1 VKHVTRRCALGGLA
15 GLGGLGVLASRGIAP
30 LGALSPA
37 GAAEIVYHRGN
48 SADPETLDQHKTST
62 VSEDHILRD
71 LYEGLVGYDAKG
83 NVVPG
88 AAESWSMSPDGL
100 LYRFRLRP
108 DAKWSNGDPA
118 RAGDFV
124 YSFRRIM
131 TPATGAKYASVLYP
145 IRQARAVNTGAMKP
159 EELGVRAPDD
169 RTVEFSLEAPT
180 AYFLELLTHQTG
192 FPVHP
197 PSVETHG
204 ADFIKPGIM
213 VSNGAYKLAEFRPN
227 SHIRLVRNPHFHDA
241 RNVRIDSVYFYPTE
255 DESAALRR
263 FLAGELDSNDNI
275 PTEQAKYI
283 RRTLGDQLHV
293 VPQLGTYYYTFNL
306 RKPPFDDVRVR
317 QALSMAIDREFLAE
331 ETWAGTMLPAYSLV
345 PPGTGHYGEPS
356 AADWRDLAQLDREDK
371 ARQLL
376 QDAGFGPDRPLR
388 LELRYNTS
396 DNHKNTALAIADMWK
411 PLGVEATLI
420 NADAPTHYALLRD
433 KGDFDVA
440 RASWLADYND
450 AQNFLFLLE
459 SDNTGLNY
467 ADYADPEYDALMRK
481 AASEIDIEK
490 RADLLHRA
498 EAIAM
503 RDQPIVP
510 ILFYS
515 SKDLVSPRVE
525 GWADNIQG
533 VHPSRYM
540 TIRP

>member
-1 VKHVTRRCALGGLA
+1 MKHVTRRFALGGMGSLAGLA
-15 GLGGLGVLASRGIAP
+15 GLGGIAP
-30 LGALSPA
+30 RALVSRA
-37 GAAEIVYHRGN
+37 GAAGIVYHRGN

-71 LYEGLVGYDAKG
+71 LYEGLVAYDAKG
-83 NVVPG
+83 NLVPG

-100 LYRFRLRP
+100 LYTFRLRP
-108 DAKWSNGDPA
+108 DARWSNGDPV
-118 RAGDFV
+118 RSNDFV

-145 IRQARAVNTGAMKP
+145 IRNARAVNTGARKP
-159 EELGVRAPDD
+159 EELGVRAADD
-169 RTVEFSLEAPT
+169 RVIEISLEAPT

-197 PSVETHG
+197 ASVEKFG
-204 ADFIKPGIM
+204 ADFTRPGNM
-213 VSNGAYKLAEFRPN
+213 VSNGAYTLAEFRPN
-227 SHIRLVRNPHFHDA
+227 AHIRVVRNPHFHDA

-263 FLAGELDSNDNI
+263 FLAGELDSNDSI

-293 VPQLGTYYYTFNL
+293 VPQLGTYYYAFNL
-306 RKPPFDDVRVR
+306 RKPPFGDARVR

-331 ETWAGTMLPAYSLV
+331 ETWAGTMVPAYSLV
-345 PPGTGHYGEPS
+345 PPGTGRYGEPS
-356 AADWRDLAQLDREDK
+356 AVAWRELAQLDREDK

-376 QDAGFGPDRPLR
+376 QEAGFGPDRPLR
-388 LELRYNTS
+388 LEIRYNTS

-411 PLGVEATLI
+411 TLGVEAALI
-420 NADAPTHYALLRD
+420 NADTPTHYALLRD

-467 ADYADPEYDALMRK
+467 GTYANPEYDGLMH
-481 AASEIDIEK
+481 AAAAEIDIEK
-490 RADLLHRA
+490 RAELLHRA

-503 RDQPIVP
+503 RDQPLVP
-510 ILFYS
+510 ILHYS
-515 SKDLVSPRVE
+515 SKDLVSRRVE
-525 GWADNIQG
+525 GWADNVQG
-533 VHPSRYM
+533 VHPSRHM